1 MLYSMTGYG
10 KSVVK
15 LPSRDITIEIKSLNS
30 KQLDLSVRIPS
41 VYSSIDGSIRSK
53 IAKLIERGKVEFS
66 MRVENISS
74 SNGACV
80 NIPVIKKYKEQ
91 IVDAAN
97 EIGAVV
103 PENWFEILLRM
114 PEAVTT
120 EVKEV
125 NEEEE
130 SAILAGVDEA
140 IEALC
145 KFREQEGAML
155 QSFFESKL
163 QNIRELLNSVE
174 PYEKERIEK
183 IKARLIENLEK
194 IKEVDYD
201 KNRFEQELI
210 FYIEKLDINEEKI
223 RLDNHLK
230 YFKETMDGNQGQGKK
245 LGFIA
250 QELGR
255 EINTMGSKA
264 NNAELQRIVVEMK
277 DELEQIK
284 EQVLNVL

>member
-1 MLYSMTGYG
+1 MTGYG

-53 IAKLIERGKVEFS
+53 ISKLIERGKVEFS

-74 SNGACV
+74 ANGACV

>member
-1 MLYSMTGYG
+1 MTGYG

-53 IAKLIERGKVEFS
+53 ISKLVERGKVEFS

-74 SNGACV
+74 ANGACV

-91 IVDAAN
+91 IVDAAT

-114 PEAVTT
+114 PEAITT
-120 EVKEV
+120 EIKEV
-125 NEEEE
+125 EEEEE

>member
-1 MLYSMTGYG
+1 M
-10 KSVVK
+10 
-15 LPSRDITIEIKSLNS
+15 
-30 KQLDLSVRIPS
+30 
-41 VYSSIDGSIRSK
+41 
-53 IAKLIERGKVEFS
+53 
-66 MRVENISS
+66 
-74 SNGACV
+74 
-80 NIPVIKKYKEQ
+80 
-91 IVDAAN
+91 
-97 EIGAVV
+97 
-103 PENWFEILLRM
+103 
-114 PEAVTT
+114 
-120 EVKEV
+120 
-125 NEEEE
+125 
-130 SAILAGVDEA
+130 
-140 IEALC
+140 
-145 KFREQEGAML
+145 
-155 QSFFESKL
+155 FFESKL

>member
-53 IAKLIERGKVEFS
+53 ISKLVERGKVEFS

-74 SNGACV
+74 ANGACV

-91 IVDAAN
+91 IVDAAT

-114 PEAVTT
+114 PEAITT

-125 NEEEE
+125 DEEEE

-140 IEALC
+140 IESLC

-155 QSFFESKL
+155 QSFFECKL

-194 IKEVDYD
+194 IKEIDYD

-210 FYIEKLDINEEKI
+210 FYIEKLDINEEKL

-230 YFKETMDGNQGQGKK
+230 YFKETMDSTQGQGKK

>member
-1 MLYSMTGYG
+1 
-10 KSVVK
+10 
-15 LPSRDITIEIKSLNS
+15 IKSLNS

-114 PEAVTT
+114 PEAITT

-125 NEEEE
+125 DEEEE

-140 IEALC
+140 IESLC
-145 KFREQEGAML
+145 KFREQEGTML
-155 QSFFESKL
+155 QSFFECKL

-194 IKEVDYD
+194 IKEIDYD

-210 FYIEKLDINEEKI
+210 FYIEKLDINEEKL

>member
-1 MLYSMTGYG
+1 MTGYG

-91 IVDAAN
+91 IVDAAS
-97 EIGAVV
+97 EIGAVI

-114 PEAVTT
+114 PEAITT

-125 NEEEE
+125 DEEEE

-140 IEALC
+140 IDALC

-155 QSFFESKL
+155 QLFFESKL

-210 FYIEKLDINEEKI
+210 FYIEKLDINEEKQ
-223 RLDNHLK
+223 RLSNHLK
-230 YFKETMDGNQGQGKK
+230 YFVETIDGVHGQGKK

-250 QELGR
+250 QEMGR
-255 EINTMGSKA
+255 EINTLGSKS
-264 NNAELQRIVVEMK
+264 NHAEMQNIVVKMK

-284 EQVLNVL
+284 EQVLNVM

>member
-41 VYSSIDGSIRSK
+41 VYSSIDGRIRSE
-53 IAKLIERGKVEFS
+53 IAQRIERGKVELS
-66 MRVENISS
+66 MRVENISAA
-74 SNGACV
+74 NGACV

-97 EIGAVV
+97 EIGATI

-114 PEAVTT
+114 PEAITT

-130 SAILAGVDEA
+130 EAIMGGVTEA

-145 KFREQEGAML
+145 KFREQEGVML
-155 QSFFESKL
+155 QSIFENKL
-163 QNIRELLNSVE
+163 TNIRELLNSVE

-210 FYIEKLDINEEKI
+210 FYIEKLDINEEKT

-230 YFKETMDGNQGQGKK
+230 YFKETMDARQGQGKK

-264 NNAELQRIVVEMK
+264 NNAELQRIVVQMK

>member
-1 MLYSMTGYG
+1 MTGYG

-53 IAKLIERGKVEFS
+53 IAKLVERGKVEFS

-74 SNGACV
+74 ANGACV

-91 IVDAAN
+91 IVDAAT
-97 EIGAVV
+97 EISTVV

-114 PEAVTT
+114 PEAITT

-125 NEEEE
+125 DEEEE

-140 IEALC
+140 IESLC
-145 KFREQEGAML
+145 KFREQEGTML
-155 QSFFESKL
+155 QSFFECKL

-194 IKEVDYD
+194 IKEIDYD

-210 FYIEKLDINEEKI
+210 FYIEKLDINEEKL

>member
-1 MLYSMTGYG
+1 MTGYG

-53 IAKLIERGKVEFS
+53 ISKLIERGKVEFS

-74 SNGACV
+74 ANGACV

-91 IVDAAN
+91 IVDAAT
-97 EIGAVV
+97 EIGAVI

-114 PEAVTT
+114 PEAITT

-125 NEEEE
+125 DEEVET
-130 SAILAGVDEA
+130 AILAGVDEA

-174 PYEKERIEK
+174 PYEKGRIEK

>member
-1 MLYSMTGYG
+1 MTGYG

-74 SNGACV
+74 ANGACV

-91 IVDAAN
+91 IVDAAT
-97 EIGAVV
+97 EIGAVI

-114 PEAVTT
+114 PEAITT

-125 NEEEE
+125 DEEEE
-130 SAILAGVDEA
+130 TAILAGVDEA

-183 IKARLIENLEK
+183 IKSRLIENLEK

-210 FYIEKLDINEEKI
+210 FYIEKLDINEEKT

-230 YFKETMDGNQGQGKK
+230 YFKETMDGKQGQGKK

-264 NNAELQRIVVEMK
+264 NNAELQRIVVQMK

>member
-10 KSVVK
+10 KAVVK
-15 LPSRDITIEIKSLNS
+15 LPTRDVTIEIKSLNS

-41 VYSSIDGSIRSK
+41 VYSSIDGKIRSE
-53 IAKLIERGKVEFS
+53 IAQRIERGKVEFS
-66 MRVENISS
+66 LRVENISS

-97 EIGAVV
+97 EIGASI

-114 PEAVTT
+114 PEAITT
-120 EVKEV
+120 EVREV

-130 SAILAGVDEA
+130 EAIMHGVVEA
-140 IEALC
+140 IESLC
-145 KFREQEGAML
+145 KFREQEGEML
-155 QSFFESKL
+155 KTIFKNKL
-163 QNIRELLNSVE
+163 ANIRELLNSVE

-194 IKEVDYD
+194 LKDIDYD

-210 FYIEKLDINEEKI
+210 FYIEKLDINEEKT
-223 RLDNHLK
+223 RLDNHLN
-230 YFKETMDGNQGQGKK
+230 YFDETMESRQGQGKK

-250 QELGR
+250 QEMGR
-255 EINTMGSKA
+255 EINTLGSKA
-264 NNAELQRIVVEMK
+264 NNAELQRIVVQMK